1 MSKIMSSTQ
10 IHCAKFLRKTLSF
23 RNISGRV
30 IGMITAIAAVQR
42 CSATSFSD
50 LECGWASSDGTHAEI
65 LAEEQMPELSAEAT
79 AGMQGQGQTRGQG
92 RMSGAGKSA
101 LRLKLENV
109 ATTIESARGPAR
121 QLLEITRD
129 MHFTRSQLIELIE
142 YAQYLAAVN
151 EEMHTSFLNR
161 SSKRDKLLALSALLL
176 MPERHMRTIWRLLVN
191 KSPYETID
199 DFFIRIDPRG
209 TQERLRTTLINAIG
223 QEDAIGPDLLFFQG
237 IGYALVGNLAYLDRI
252 QELAGQIEA
261 QVRLRDGCM
270 CIFIPP
276 WQAE

>member
-1 MSKIMSSTQ
+1 
-10 IHCAKFLRKTLSF
+10 
-23 RNISGRV
+23 
-30 IGMITAIAAVQR
+30 MITAIAAVQR